1 MSLREDEFDDQTMD
15 ALALLFEQFWILRD
29 EEPESYRLVRD
40 RELKLKRYLQDK
52 FGLDLIVHQ
61 HFVKLEKVPVEPQR
75 WMGIQAFQEP
85 LDYAIFCCALAYT
98 EQKGVDEQFLLSD
111 LTERIQELYRSE
123 IPLDWTL
130 YQHRR
135 SLVRALKQVV
145 DLRLIKTIDGSLELF
160 QNSEQEEVL
169 YEVTVYSR
177 YFMRSY
183 PDDLFK
189 FKTIKALMEKEWVRH
204 QEDQRRKRVY
214 RRLMMTPFVY
224 RKSEEDPDFAYIR
237 NFRNRLREDFEQHTP
252 FRLEV
257 FKNVAMLTL
266 PDPKKR
272 YTLFPDMS
280 GIADVAL
287 HVIAV
292 IREQLDNLSI
302 SDFGELRLPLARFQ
316 TIVKETK
323 DLFGHGWAKKYRDLT
338 LEALSNEIIAV
349 WTAWDMAL
357 MEEEEPNMLTILPGA
372 ARMIAFYPK
381 DYKQEG
387 ERTSDSEME
396 AEPGRVI

>member
-1 MSLREDEFDDQTMD
+1 MSLREDVFDEQMLE
-15 ALALLFEQFWILRD
+15 ALGLLFEQFWVLRD
-29 EEPESYRLVRD
+29 EEPAAYRLIRD

-52 FGLDLIVHQ
+52 FGLDLILHQ
-61 HFVKLEKVPVEPQR
+61 HFAKLEKIPVEPQG

-85 LDYAIFCCALAYT
+85 MDYAIFCCALAYT

-111 LTERIQELYRSE
+111 LTETIQELYRSE

-135 SLVRALKQVV
+135 SLVRALKQVAE
-145 DLRLIKTIDGSLELF
+145 LRLIKTIDGSLELF
-160 QNSEQEEVL
+160 QQSEEEEVL

-189 FKTIKALMEKEWVRH
+189 FKTIEALQEQEWARH
-204 QEDQRRKRVY
+204 QEDYRRKRVY
-214 RRLMMTPFVY
+214 RRLMMTPFMY
-224 RKSEEDPDFAYIR
+224 RKSEDDPDFAYIR

-257 FKNVAMLTL
+257 FKNAAMLTL
-266 PDPKKR
+266 PDAKKR
-272 YTLFPDMS
+272 YTLFPDTS
-280 GIADVAL
+280 GLADAVL
-287 HVIAV
+287 HVSAV
-292 IREQLDNLSI
+292 IREQQGSLSV
-302 SDFGELRLPLARFQ
+302 SEFGELRLPIARFQ
-316 TIVKETK
+316 TIIKEAK
-323 DLFGHGWAKKYRDLT
+323 ELYGHGWAKKYRDLS

-349 WTAWDMAL
+349 WEAWDMASL
-357 MEEEEPNMLTILPGA
+357 QGDEPDMLTILPGA

-381 DYKQEG
+381 DYEQEG
-387 ERTSDSEME
+387 
-396 AEPGRVI
+396 AEV